1 MADESIEGLLKNL
14 KKTLD
19 SDGDSPKNGQKKT
32 QKDVNTVPNMSA
44 EENSVFVLKTEK
56 RVRDKDLLK
65 ENVISKVEC
74 EVTRFIVDFCSSDE
88 GMGYIKGLIAK
99 VLDEQQDYL
108 RALLRDEV
116 AKQIQDILAS
126 K

>member
-1 MADESIEGLLKNL
+1 MADDSIEGLLKNL

-19 SDGDSPKNGQKKT
+19 SDGDSSKNGQKKT
-32 QKDVNTVPNMSA
+32 KDVNIVSDVA
-44 EENSVFVLKTEK
+44 VADENSVFVLRTER

-74 EVTRFIVDFCSSDE
+74 EVTRFVVDYCTSDE
-88 GMGYIKGLIAK
+88 GMGYIKSLIGK

-108 RALLRDEV
+108 RAILKDEV